1 MMPGRLDYP
10 RIALYCVVSLMLAF
24 LVLPILAVVPS
35 AFSEASF
42 LRMPPE
48 SYSTRWFGEFFADAE
63 WRRSL
68 VTSLRVAVFATT
80 IAVVTG
86 TLAAL
91 GLRSVSPLAQ
101 AMLRALFLAPMIV
114 PVIITAVALYFV
126 GQQVGLVGTE
136 LGMVLGHS
144 LLCIPFVLINV
155 SIALRAVDRSW
166 VQAAAGLG
174 ASDPVIF
181 RTIILP
187 NIVPGILGGAVFSF
201 ITSFDEVVISIFLAG
216 YRSKTLPVKMWEE
229 IRLEFTPVVAV
240 GAVLMIALTFL
251 PFLLNRLTGR
261 EPKEQQP

>member
-1 MMPGRLDYP
+1 MRVRLDYP
-10 RIALYCVVSLMLAF
+10 RIALHCFVSIMLAF
-24 LVLPILAVVPS
+24 LVLPIISVVPS
-35 AFSEASF
+35 AFSEASY

-48 SYSTRWFGEFFADAE
+48 SYSTRWFAEFFADAE
-63 WRRSL
+63 WRTSL
-68 VTSLRVAVFATT
+68 LTSLRVAVFATF
-80 IAVVTG
+80 IAVVAG

-91 GLRSVSPLAQ
+91 GLRDLPPAVQ
-101 AMLRALFLAPMIV
+101 AVLRALFVAPMIV

-126 GQQVGLVGTE
+126 GNRVGLVGSE

-166 VQAAAGLG
+166 IQAASGLG
-174 ASDPVIF
+174 ASGPVIF
-181 RTIILP
+181 RTVTLP

-201 ITSFDEVVISIFLAG
+201 ITSFDEVVISVFLAG
-216 YRSKTLPVKMWEE
+216 YRSKTLPVKMWEQ

-261 EPKEQQP
+261 HRPE

>member
-1 MMPGRLDYP
+1 MAGRLLLP
-10 RIALYCVVSLMLAF
+10 RIALNCFVALMLAF
-24 LVLPILAVVPS
+24 LVLPIVAVVPS
-35 AFSEASF
+35 AFSEASY

-48 SYSTRWFGEFFADAE
+48 TYSTRWFDAFFADAE

-68 VTSLRVAVFATT
+68 LTSLRVAVFATL
-80 IAVVTG
+80 IAVVIG

-91 GLRSVSPLAQ
+91 GLRGLPRSAQ
-101 AMLRALFLAPMIV
+101 AVLRALFIAPMIV

-126 GQQVGLVGTE
+126 GQRVGLVGTE

-155 SIALRAVDRSW
+155 GIALRSVDRSW
-166 VQAAAGLG
+166 LQAAAGLG
-174 ASDPVIF
+174 ASGPVIF
-181 RTIILP
+181 RTVTLP
-187 NIVPGILGGAVFSF
+187 NIIPGILGGAVFSF

-240 GAVLMIALTFL
+240 GAVLMIALTVL

-261 EPKEQQP
+261 HGPE